1 MNARTSCNVRR
12 PWIYWRIISK
22 ILRVFGSITSRNFR
36 YLSRVAVAVAVDAA
50 VAAASGSMTNC
61 LIS

>member
-36 YLSRVAVAVAVDAA
+36 YLSRVAATEDADAA
-50 VAAASGSMTNC
+50 ASAASGSMTNC

>member
-36 YLSRVAVAVAVDAA
+36 YLSRVAATDAA
-50 VAAASGSMTNC
+50 ASAASGSMTNC